1 MHVHF
6 NSPKSGPCQGR
17 NGIGFGERVS
27 VGRPESLILKRFGIF
42 DGESDGVDPHYVVGG
57 LGSVVDDILM

>member
-6 NSPKSGPCQGR
+6 KSPKSGPCQGR
-17 NGIGFGERVS
+17 HGIGFGERVS

-42 DGESDGVDPHYVVGG
+42 DGESDGVDPVSYTHLTLPTNREV
-57 LGSVVDDILM
+57 